1 MTGPH
6 RLYAVVEQGNPFH
19 IPDPPAPTYRF
30 VELVDATWTYAVY
43 QGDPPA
49 TILLGYVRHC
59 PEKCAWIA
67 RTTGSETAPADIRQW
82 PNREAAAQWLSK
94 AVDGTVPGEA
104 ADRRFRTYGNRKTL
118 VVTGLLALLLAAPAL
133 AEINPDPLDVHPE
146 RTFVLVGD
154 EGRSD
159 AAKWVIPILD
169 GEAVVRPIAPPP
181 ARAMPLPEPPKR
193 SLPAPGN
200 VLDAVSVLRAS
211 CPQWQI
217 GLTPGFE
224 TEAHVCR
231 LLAGSDT
238 AWGDGA
244 VTGSWLTAAFFG
256 GIWLLFRLA
265 GWLASLF
272 GAGRRVSVSG
282 AAAAGRT
289 P

>member
-1 MTGPH
+1 MTGLR
-6 RLYAVVEQGNPFH
+6 RLYAVVEQGNPFR

-30 VELVDATWTYAVY
+30 VELVDVTWTYAVY
-43 QGDPPA
+43 QGDPPH
-49 TILLGYVRHC
+49 TNLLGYVRHC

-82 PNREAAAQWLSK
+82 PSREAAAQWLSK
-94 AVDGTVPGEA
+94 AVGK
-104 ADRRFRTYGNRKTL
+104 RRTL
-118 VVTGLLALLLAAPAL
+118 AVTGLLALLLAAPAL
-133 AEINPDPLDVHPE
+133 AEVNPDPLDVHPE
-146 RTFVLVGD
+146 RTFVLVDD

-181 ARAMPLPEPPKR
+181 ARPVPLPEPPKR

-224 TEAHVCR
+224 TEAHVCH
-231 LLAGSDT
+231 LLAGQDN

-244 VTGSWLTAAFFG
+244 VTGSWMTAAVLG
-256 GIWLLFRLA
+256 GIWLVLRLPDWLGSLVALVRRRRA
-265 GWLASLF
+265 GAPI
-272 GAGRRVSVSG
+272 VSTAFSSHHVPEG
-282 AAAAGRT
+282 EQR
-289 P
+289 